1 MYTAYYGFR
10 EFPFNVTPDPR
21 FLYLNDTYQ
30 EAIAALRYGIE
41 GRRGFVTLIGEA
53 GTGKTT
59 LLRRLLDS
67 FEGTVRTVLL
77 LHPTVS
83 FDEILEHIL
92 SELGIPTDGAR
103 KLVLLQRLNEYLLEH
118 TTAGGNVAL
127 LIDEAQDLETRV
139 LEELRL
145 LSNLE
150 TGSEKILQIIL
161 AGQPELDARLADPAL
176 RQLRQRITLNVRI
189 RPLNADETAAYVRT
203 RLEKAGA
210 RDLDIFT
217 PEALEKIAQV
227 TSGIPRLVNVLCD
240 ACLMAGFA
248 TGQSRVGV
256 QLVEDAWA
264 DYDRSNDVPQT
275 VPPAMSASKTA
286 PAAAVPAVPV
296 PVIAAP
302 PVVEPPV
309 VVVSPP
315 PAPVV
320 TPTPA
325 AATVPAPMIASPV
338 ATEPPIRTL
347 PEPFAIPV
355 APPTPRS
362 NEPERVDPQATPVP
376 LFQGARS
383 SAPGLSIPL
392 AAALVLVL
400 AVALYALGR
409 RDGRTPFTSSASTN
423 VRPIAPQRPTPA
435 PIPAAPAA
443 PPEAATA
450 SPPST
455 AAAAAAATPGT
466 EAPPSVGEARA
477 VAERFRSAYESRDV
491 DGLLKLF
498 ANDATENGR
507 QGLEAIAADYRQ
519 AFESMGAVRYTVP
532 SVEVIPRGAR
542 VAVRGPFVISY
553 LEGAGDEREVRGEV
567 EWQIERR
574 EGRPVIVALK
584 YHFGSEL

>member
-41 GRRGFVTLIGEA
+41 GRRGFVALIGEA

-118 TTAGGNVAL
+118 TTAGGNVAI

-189 RPLNADETAAYVRT
+189 RPLDAPETAAYVRT

-264 DYDRSNDVPQT
+264 DYDRGTETPQT
-275 VPPAMSASKTA
+275 VPAAMSASKTA
-286 PAAAVPAVPV
+286 PAAAVPAAPV
-296 PVIAAP
+296 PTIAAP

-309 VVVSPP
+309 VVAPP
-315 PAPVV
+315 APAPVV
-320 TPTPA
+320 APAPAPAPVA
-325 AATVPAPMIASPV
+325 AAPAPV
-338 ATEPPIRTL
+338 AAEPPIRTL

-355 APPTPRS
+355 APPAPRS
-362 NEPERVDPQATPVP
+362 NEPERVEPQATPVP
-376 LFQGARS
+376 LFQGVRTT
-383 SAPGLSIPL
+383 APGLSIPV

-409 RDGRTPFTSSASTN
+409 RDGRPIPPFASSAPTA
-423 VRPIAPQRPTPA
+423 VRPVAPQRPTPA
-435 PIPAAPAA
+435 PMPAAPTA

-450 SPPST
+450 SPPSPP
-455 AAAAAAATPGT
+455 AAAGATTPGS
-466 EAPPSVGEARA
+466 EAPPTVGEARA

-498 ANDATENGR
+498 STDATENGR